1 MNPSR
6 LSALP
11 IDIAPVPAVDDPEST
26 REDPTAQDMRRMRS
40 FLALDDE
47 DAPTVG
53 IDDDYAD
60 EKTVVPES
68 VELVA
73 MREEVVRLRNTLQRV
88 GAEMEEG
95 MREIARAHDMRRK
108 AEDEAAAQ
116 RRRAD
121 LAEDRQRTLDVQV
134 AILGA
139 FARAPW
145 YTRLFGR
152 PAIPDL
158 LG

>member
-1 MNPSR
+1 MLPVR
-6 LSALP
+6 SATLP
-11 IDIAPVPAVDDPEST
+11 FDAAAVPVVDDPEST
-26 REDPTAQDMRRMRS
+26 REDPTQQDTRRMRS
-40 FLALDDE
+40 FLELDE
-47 DAPTVG
+47 SEAPTTAF
-53 IDDDYAD
+53 DDDYAD
-60 EKTVVPES
+60 EKTVVPEPL
-68 VELVA
+68 ELIA

-108 AEDEAAAQ
+108 AEDEATAQ

-121 LAEDRQRTLDVQV
+121 ALEDRQRTLDVQV

-152 PAIPDL
+152 PVIPGL
-158 LG
+158 IG